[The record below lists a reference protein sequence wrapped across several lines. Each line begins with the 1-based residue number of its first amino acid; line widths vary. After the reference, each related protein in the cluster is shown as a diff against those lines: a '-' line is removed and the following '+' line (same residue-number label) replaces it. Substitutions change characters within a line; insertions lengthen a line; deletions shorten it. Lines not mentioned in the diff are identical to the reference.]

1 MSRISFGRT
10 FMKRKPQFS
19 RRLASLDETCKHR
32 AKSPNYEDNPT
43 STGYTGDATDVP
55 EGEVPNL
62 ISSKLEDQPGM
73 HGFCVDIDLPCL
85 LVESR
90 TPGHYHLYIDRALS
104 WDEYVP
110 LLRALG
116 EAKII
121 EPGYVKA
128 SINNGATQLRKE
140 RFDLHEKEVEEE
152 LLEPL
157 KEFLEKP
164 TTNEQTEGENHD
176 YSSQN

>member
-1 MSRISFGRT
+1 MSRISFGNT
-10 FMKRKPQFS
+10 FLKRKPQFS
-19 RRLASLDETCKHR
+19 RWLASYDATHKQR
-32 AKSPNYEDNPT
+32 VKSPKYEDNPT
-43 STGYTGDATDVP
+43 SSGYTGDATDVP

-73 HGFCVDIDLPCL
+73 HGFCIDVDLPCL

-90 TPGHYHLYIDRALS
+90 TPGHYHLYIDRVLS

-116 EAKII
+116 KAKII
-121 EPGYVKA
+121 EPGYVDA
-128 SINNGATQLRKE
+128 SIANGATQLRKD
-140 RFDLHEKEVEEE
+140 RFDIHREEIREE

-157 KEFLEKP
+157 KEFLE
-164 TTNEQTEGENHD
+164 
-176 YSSQN
+176 